1 MFDPNRPD
9 LLLGIVGSGVM
20 GRGIAQVAASA
31 GLRVRLHDARPGAVA
46 EAREFVARMLRRQ
59 AEKGRLPP
67 EAAEAALA
75 RIEET
80 ADLGDFAGCHLVVEA
95 IVEELEAKR
104 TLFRDLESVVG
115 EDCVLATNTSSLSVT
130 AIAAACRRPER
141 VAGFHFFNPVPLMRL
156 VEVVGGVRTAP
167 AVLEALEGLA
177 RRFGH
182 EPVRVA
188 DMPGFLVN
196 HAGRGYPTEAL
207 ALLGEG
213 VADPATLDAIL
224 REGAGFR
231 MGPFELLDLTG
242 LDVSH
247 PVMESIYHQF
257 YEEPRFR
264 PSPLTRR
271 RLEAGLL
278 GRKSGRGFYAYEAG
292 RPVVPAPP
300 APPAAR
306 PASVWIAPGPHAPR
320 LERLVRE
327 MGGRIERDV
336 RPSAEALI
344 LVTPVGTDCTATARA
359 LGLDPA
365 RTVAV
370 DPLFGLDSHR
380 TLMTNPATRP
390 EYRDMARGLL
400 AADGV
405 PVGVI
410 RDSAGFVCQRVVAT
424 IVNIACEIAQR
435 RIAAPEAIDR
445 AVRLGLGYP
454 KGPLEWGDALGPGVV
469 VEILDAVHARTGDPR
484 YRASLWLRRR
494 AELGLSL
501 RTPEDLRPLGRRK
514 HIR

>member
-1 MFDPNRPD
+1 MFDPNRSD
-9 LLLGIVGSGVM
+9 LRLGIVGSGVM
-20 GRGIAQVAASA
+20 GRGIAQVAAVA
-31 GLRVRLHDARPGAVA
+31 GLEVRLHDARAGAVA
-46 EAREFVARMLRRQ
+46 EARGFIERMLRRQ
-59 AEKGRLPP
+59 VEKGRMAP
-67 EAAEAALA
+67 EAATAALGRIREA
-75 RIEET
+75 RT
-80 ADLGDFAGCHLVVEA
+80 LADFAGTHLVIEA

-104 TLFRDLESVVG
+104 TLFRDLEAVVG
-115 EDCVLATNTSSLSVT
+115 EDCVLATNTSSLAVT

-156 VEVVGGVRTAP
+156 VEVVGGVLTDSR
-167 AVLEALEGLA
+167 VLEALEGLA

-213 VADPATLDAIL
+213 VADVATLDAIL

-264 PSPLTRR
+264 PSPLTHR
-271 RLEAGLL
+271 RLTAGLL
-278 GRKSGRGFYAYEAG
+278 GRKTGRGFYAYEDGAPV
-292 RPVVPAPP
+292 RPPRPAPP
-300 APPAAR
+300 AVRPP
-306 PASVWIAPGPHAPR
+306 SVWIAPGPAASRLAQLVQAAGVR
-320 LERLVRE
+320 LER
-327 MGGRIERDV
+327 DV
-336 RPSAEALI
+336 KPSPEALI
-344 LVTPVGTDCTATARA
+344 LVTPIGQDCTGEALA
-359 LGLDPA
+359 LGVDPG

-380 TLMTNPATRP
+380 TLMVNPATRTD
-390 EYRDMARGLL
+390 YRDMALGLL
-400 AADGV
+400 GADGV
-405 PVGVI
+405 PASVI

-424 IVNIACEIAQR
+424 IINIGCEIAQR

-445 AVRLGLGYP
+445 AVQLGLGYP
-454 KGPLEWGDALGPGVV
+454 HGPLAWGDVLGPKVV
-469 VEILDAVHARTGDPR
+469 VAILDALLARTGDPR

-494 AELGLSL
+494 AELDLPL
-501 RTPEDLRPLGRRK
+501 RLPD
-514 HIR
+514 